1 MMPEAGVRES
11 GFRHGNV
18 FTDRGGRIPGRS
30 LRVRGVPLYE
40 GSGPAWAAIVVNRF
54 TEDPAIDGD
63 GATQRSLSADATSP
77 ITEDVEVLAASGAP
91 RQIAPREMALTID
104 DEALRELKEEFQSEL
119 RQAVGRSREFDARLT
134 RIEASATDEPR
145 ISAQVS
151 EEIAGVREHHRVEIE
166 QLYIRLESVK
176 QRAGSYGER
185 RGEALAE
192 LYGNL
197 ARVEAALAAV
207 VNPMLLPGEPLSIPA
222 ELPAEA
228 LDWNNWGDVGERAYG
243 FGNVFN
249 QNRLVL
255 DKDTGDEI
263 EKFIA
268 TLRQGLTGSV
278 YPNVRV
284 AKPTADQIAQMRSG
298 LQAIVAELPK
308 VRRNIE
314 DAYRDD
320 PK

>member
-1 MMPEAGVRES
+1 MEMFLLIVVAVFLAVLFGYVAYLYMKEAGQ
-11 GFRHGNV
+11 HGPQLWL
-18 FTDRGGRIPGRS
+18 TGSQKIRQSMGS
-30 LRVRGVPLYE
+30 LG
-40 GSGPAWAAIVVNRF
+40 A
-54 TEDPAIDGD
+54 
-63 GATQRSLSADATSP
+63 ATQRSLSADATAP
-77 ITEDVEVLAASGAP
+77 IATDADVVATSGAV

-104 DEALRELKEEFQSEL
+104 DEALRELKEEFQREL

-145 ISAQVS
+145 ISS
-151 EEIAGVREHHRVEIE
+151 RITEEIAGVREHHRLEIE
-166 QLYIRLESVK
+166 QLQVRLESVK

-207 VNPMLLPGEPLSIPA
+207 VNPMLLPGEPLSIPT

-255 DKDTGDEI
+255 DKGTGDEI

-268 TLRQGLTGSV
+268 TLRQGLTVSV

-320 PK
+320 PR